1 MTEPREKTYTPEQ
14 MRDAKKMAEAL
25 TGIVDTKRATFAL
38 MVDAMLIG
46 AQLAEKGL
54 TQNNGAKV

>member
-14 MRDAKKMAEAL
+14 IRDAKKMAEAL
-25 TGIVDTKRATFAL
+25 TGVVDTKRATFAL

>member
-1 MTEPREKTYTPEQ
+1 MTRTSEKTYTPEQ

-46 AQLAEKGL
+46 AQLAEKGF
-54 TQNNGAKV
+54 TADSGPRA